1 MKKEI
6 SVIIPVYN
14 EINLIEKFINKLFE
28 TFDQK
33 ITKFIFI
40 DDGSSDGSK
49 EFLIDNISNF
59 INSENFELILL
70 DKNYGKGYAIKKGF
84 QSASKKIIIFIDC
97 DLPYLSK
104 LNSVYKNICK
114 KENDLV
120 IISRAKE
127 NIKKIH
133 SKNSRLKFRRFL
145 SRLAYYV
152 ITRFI
157 VKNIRDTQSGLKAIK
172 SKYKSKLI
180 NYKTNGFAF
189 DLEILAKAQK
199 HNLKIKQ
206 IYGNSK
212 SQDYSSR
219 IFFDIIY
226 YLKFITELG
235 ILMLMKFFNKI

>member
-1 MKKEI
+1 MNSL
-6 SVIIPVYN
+6 SVIIPSYN
-14 EINLIEKFINKLFE
+14 FEKLIIKNLFKLEKKIKTFKVKYEIIVV
-28 TFDQK
+28 
-33 ITKFIFI
+33 
-40 DDGSSDGSK
+40 DDGSKDK
-49 EFLIDNISNF
+49 TQIKLKQNKNKFKNLKLIFLN
-59 INSENFELILL
+59 
-70 DKNYGKGYAIKKGF
+70 KNYGKGYAVKKGIL
-84 QSASKKIIIFIDC
+84 SASKKIIIFIDC

-104 LNSVYKNICK
+104 LKSVYKNICK

-199 HNLKIKQ
+199 QNLKIKQ
-206 IYGNSK
+206 IYANSK

-235 ILMLMKFFNKI
+235 ILMLMKVFNKI

>member
-1 MKKEI
+1 MNSL
-6 SVIIPVYN
+6 SVIVPSYN
-14 EINLIEKFINKLFE
+14 FEKSIINNLLRLEKKIKSFKIKYEIIVV
-28 TFDQK
+28 
-33 ITKFIFI
+33 
-40 DDGSSDGSK
+40 DDGSNDKTQIKLKQNRSK
-49 EFLIDNISNF
+49 FKNLKLI
-59 INSENFELILL
+59 ILK
-70 DKNYGKGYAIKKGF
+70 KNYGKGYAIKKGF

-206 IYGNSK
+206 IYANSK